1 MERTIQ
7 IGKHII
13 PLWLIGTLLL
23 SVVVGGVLANYIWT
37 SVTISLEVEEPLKIL
52 SYPKKLKL
60 YPAETKEFNVTI
72 KNSASSNY
80 TVVLDFSLD
89 NETYQDS
96 YVTFSNE
103 TYTVIPNKQNLTAWL
118 KVESYAPPIETSLTI
133 DFHRIAEG
141 VEELI
146 FFDDFNDGV
155 SDGWTVQL
163 GNFEVIDGE
172 YYTENDSG
180 EKSIATVDSL
190 TCANSTIKAKLRL
203 KDTEGGFQAAIIF
216 RYTDNEHH
224 YTFSINAQGDC
235 VSFERYTPTNAHYG
249 ELLAVNYSVTINLNT
264 DYLLSVRIQGNTF
277 TGFLDGEQVLTITDD
292 AYTVGQV
299 GLRGQK
305 ADVYFDNFTVYSTP

>member
-23 SVVVGGVLANYIWT
+23 SGIGVGVLANYIWT
-37 SVTISLEVEEPLKIL
+37 TIIIPLEVKEPLEIL
-52 SYPKKLKL
+52 SYPSKLSL
-60 YPAETKEFNVTI
+60 YPGDTEDFNVTLM
-72 KNSASSNY
+72 NHHSQNY
-80 TVVLDFSLD
+80 TVILDFSLD
-89 NETYQDS
+89 NATYQDS

-103 TYTVIPNKQNLTAWL
+103 TYTVITGEQNLTAWL
-118 KVESYAPPIETSLTI
+118 KVESHAPPINASLTI
-133 DFHRIAEG
+133 DFHRIAEA
-141 VEELI
+141 ELL

-155 SDGWTVQL
+155 ADGWTVQL
-163 GNFEVIDGE
+163 GDFEVVNGE

-180 EKSIATVDSL
+180 EKSITTVDSL
-190 TCANSTIKAKLRL
+190 TCVNSTIKVNLRL

-224 YTFSINAQGDC
+224 YTFSINAEGDC
-235 VSFERYTPTNAHYG
+235 VGVEKYTPGNAHFG
-249 ELLAVNYSVTINLNT
+249 EVLAVNYSVTINLNT
-264 DYLLSVRIQGNTF
+264 DYLLSISIQGNTF
-277 TGFLDGEQVLTITDD
+277 TGFLDGEQVLTTTDD
-292 AYTVGQV
+292 AYTIGQV